1 MKFTKPAAAAAAAA
15 APAPQPQPVVNAPV
29 VVLGSRCGG
38 CGLFRS
44 KLDPNNPFDG
54 FCHAFPPRP
63 IPTGFRWAKTASN
76 ELGCS
81 FFKKRG

>member
-1 MKFTKPAAAAAAAA
+1 MRFTPNTKQAETVKP
-15 APAPQPQPVVNAPV
+15 PAQAPV
-29 VVLGSRCGG
+29 AVPEVRCGG
-38 CGLFRS
+38 CAFFRS
-44 KLDPNNPFDG
+44 RLDPNNPFDG
-54 FCHAFPPRP
+54 FCHAFPPKS